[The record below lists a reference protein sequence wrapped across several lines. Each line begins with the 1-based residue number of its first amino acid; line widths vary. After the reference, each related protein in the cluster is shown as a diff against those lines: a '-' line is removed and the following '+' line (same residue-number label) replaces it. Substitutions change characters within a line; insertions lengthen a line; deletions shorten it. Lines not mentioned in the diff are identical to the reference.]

1 MRNWNQI
8 NAQKMLQNGGKQFA
22 TVFGNV
28 NLQASILKYEPIY
41 NKRKV
46 VGIAVIWCC
55 DQMTDGIIQEF
66 VTN

>member
-1 MRNWNQI
+1 MS
-8 NAQKMLQNGGKQFA
+8 QNGKKQFE

-28 NLQASILKYEPIY
+28 NLPASILKYEPIY

-46 VGIAVIWCC
+46 VGITVKWCC

>member
-1 MRNWNQI
+1 MH
-8 NAQKMLQNGGKQFA
+8 KEMSQNGKKQFE

-28 NLQASILKYEPIY
+28 NLPASILNYEPIY